1 MDNAGKYAS
10 AGGETFVKIN
20 RSAHKHCLLAVSN
33 QGEPISNED
42 LKNIFKRFYRA
53 DKARAMNH
61 SYGLG
66 LSIAQSIAEEHHG
79 KIWAESEGG
88 WNRFYVELPCQE

>member
-1 MDNAGKYAS
+1 MRLSRG
-10 AGGETFVKIN
+10 T
-20 RSAHKHCLLAVSN
+20 HKRCLLEVSDR
-33 QGEPISNED
+33 GEPIGEEE

-79 KIWAESEGG
+79 RIEAESDGG
-88 WNRFYVELPCQE
+88 WNRFSVELPCRQ

>member
-1 MDNAGKYAS
+1 MP
-10 AGGETFVKIN
+10 GGETIVKLSRN
-20 RSAHKHCLLAVSN
+20 THKHCLLEVSN
-33 QGEPISNED
+33 QGEAISSED

-66 LSIAQSIAEEHHG
+66 LSIAQSITEEHHG
-79 KIWAESEGG
+79 KIWAESQDGY
-88 WNRFYVELPCQE
+88 NRFYVELPCQE